1 MWMWITPKIVI
12 FKAEVVNSA
21 HGGELGPMKSG
32 VMINLD
38 AELSWIDDSILKRLL
53 MGLGA
58 IATRQ
63 R

>member
-1 MWMWITPKIVI
+1 
-12 FKAEVVNSA
+12 
-21 HGGELGPMKSG
+21 MKSG

-38 AELSWIDDSILKRLL
+38 AELSSIDDSILKRLL
-53 MGLGA
+53 TGLGA